1 MDTTLRY
8 VQQFGRSKRD
18 NLKPSLLSKYHVQ
31 QTIEV
36 YPFRIMDFGCFA
48 STADGLSGLLH
59 NSEMPA
65 TLQANLQ
72 EVLDKQQPLT
82 VKINKYDRRTGEVAF
97 ALESIDKAKETVAS
111 TTATE
116 PSEEAAK
123 LTTEEVASV
132 TTATAASEAATTAQP
147 NSKNNTVDLEPFQ
160 FSTSQPVIVEPVKD
174 SLSERLDQETA
185 DIQKFLETVIK
196 SPLSSAAQKRLRDL
210 LQQNSIFRFT
220 YTMQTVVD
228 DFEPDVGLQLVT
240 AIERV
245 LNSQKR

>member
-31 QTIEV
+31 QSIEV

-48 STADGLSGLLH
+48 STTDGLSGLLH
-59 NSEMPA
+59 NSEMPS
-65 TLQANLQ
+65 TLQSSLQ
-72 EVLDKQQPLT
+72 EMIDKQTSIT

-97 ALESIDKAKETVAS
+97 TLDGKDKEAPAS
-111 TTATE
+111 
-116 PSEEAAK
+116 
-123 LTTEEVASV
+123 
-132 TTATAASEAATTAQP
+132 ATTAP
-147 NSKNNTVDLEPFQ
+147 AAEASPVETVVAAAAPEAASTIEPTSETTTTTDLEPFQ
-160 FSTSQPVIVEPVKD
+160 FTISQPVLVEPEKD
-174 SLSERLDQETA
+174 PLSERLDQETA

-196 SPLSSAAQKRLRDL
+196 SPLSGAAQKRLRDM

-245 LNSQKR
+245 LNAQKR

>member
-36 YPFRIMDFGCFA
+36 FPFRIMDFGCFA

-59 NSEMPA
+59 NSEMPS
-65 TLQANLQ
+65 TLQSNLQ
-72 EVLDKQQPLT
+72 EFMEKQQPLT

-97 ALESIDKAKETVAS
+97 ALESKDKPKEQTV
-111 TTATE
+111 TATAA
-116 PSEEAAK
+116 PTDEATK
-123 LTTEEVASV
+123 PVTVEV
-132 TTATAASEAATTAQP
+132 TTATAATEAATTAQP
-147 NSKNNTVDLEPFQ
+147 SSQANTVDLEPFQ
-160 FSTSQPVIVEPVKD
+160 FSTSQPVVVEPVKD

-228 DFEPDVGLQLVT
+228 DFEPDVGMQLVT